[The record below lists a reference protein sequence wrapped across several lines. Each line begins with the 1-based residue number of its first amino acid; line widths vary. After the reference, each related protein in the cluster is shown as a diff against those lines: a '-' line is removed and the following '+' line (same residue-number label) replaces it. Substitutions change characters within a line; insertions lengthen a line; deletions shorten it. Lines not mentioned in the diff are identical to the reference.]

1 MVQKSCTILFNP
13 YLFIYGFGHTRA
25 ACGTLFP
32 DQESDLHLLH
42 WKCRV
47 LTTRPPGKF
56 LCAIL
61 NQCLPI
67 YAFIGFL
74 KCTLIPLIP
83 LHLYS
88 ASLNT
93 FSWRSYYAYTG
104 VNTDLKVWEGRCINR
119 QLQYTVFFKNWSVDF
134 QCWANLCCTAK
145 WLSYTHIHIFFFF
158 IFFSIMVYQRIFIIV
173 PCAIHQGFPNPR
185 PWTTGTGPWPVRNQA
200 AQQEVSE
207 WSSLCIYSYFPS
219 LTLPPELCLLSD
231 HWWHNK
237 CNTLETSPQPHPWKI
252 CLPWNWCQKGCGPLL
267 YIRTLLFIQRTQQ
280 QQQWKQII
288 QLKKGQ
294 KAPVDISPK
303 TYRWPAGIWKAAQHH

>member
-1 MVQKSCTILFNP
+1 MVQRSCTILFNP

-119 QLQYTVFFKNWSVDF
+119 QLQYTECFLKTEVLIFNVGPISAVQQGDSV
-134 QCWANLCCTAK
+134 
-145 WLSYTHIHIFFFF
+145 IHT
-158 IFFSIMVYQRIFIIV
+158 Y
-173 PCAIHQGFPNPR
+173 
-185 PWTTGTGPWPVRNQA
+185 
-200 AQQEVSE
+200 
-207 WSSLCIYSYFPS
+207 IYSFFLYSFP
-219 LTLPPELCLLSD
+219 LWFIKGYLL
-231 HWWHNK
+231 
-237 CNTLETSPQPHPWKI
+237 
-252 CLPWNWCQKGCGPLL
+252 
-267 YIRTLLFIQRTQQ
+267 
-280 QQQWKQII
+280 
-288 QLKKGQ
+288 
-294 KAPVDISPK
+294 
-303 TYRWPAGIWKAAQHH
+303 